1 MDLLTCIASEF
12 NIPIIRK
19 DQKVWFFRTKGGK
32 FYYDFITNGF
42 IALGWDLIPS
52 KLITDSQKS
61 RESKKSE
68 IEKLYPEEKR
78 PGLIFGQMDVFYN
91 RMHVDDLVLIPDEG
105 TKTVAIGKIGD
116 LVEHV
121 KRKPDDGDH
130 AQCAFLHRRSTVYS
144 RKLCS

>member
-1 MDLLTCIASEF
+1 M
-12 NIPIIRK
+12 
-19 DQKVWFFRTKGGK
+19 FFRTKGGR

-52 KLITDSQKS
+52 NLITDAQKS
-61 RESKKSE
+61 REVKKLE

-91 RMHVDDLVLIPDEG
+91 RMHDGDLVLISDEG

-116 LVEHV
+116 LVESV
-121 KRKPDDGDH
+121 MRKPDDGEH
-130 AQCAFLHRRSTVYS
+130 AQCAFLHRRTVEWKKRIDVWQDIY
-144 RKLCS
+144 LGY